1 MLRIFLVI
9 GLFFGIIYGIFRLF
23 LFLTDTLL
31 LIDEGF
37 VSLIKNTDDKMI
49 LKLIDDNKKNNKLD
63 EDENKKINRHL
74 RLDFIISL
82 FFGFIWFLFPL
93 IIINIPNFNKKKIN
107 YLGKNLGLFTLI
119 SSLWPL
125 FNIRDENLE
134 NKRNI
139 LFGKFAC
146 ALLTMISF
154 LIIAFFSKT
163 VTFGNII
170 SILLTSIWLANGFYG
185 LFY

>member
-1 MLRIFLVI
+1 MLRIFLII
-9 GLFFGIIYGIFRLF
+9 GIFFGIIYGIFKLF
-23 LFLTDTLL
+23 LFFTDTLL

-37 VSLIKNTDDKMI
+37 ISLIKNTDDQII
-49 LKLIDDNKKNNKLD
+49 LKLIDNNNKNNKSD

-82 FFGFIWFLFPL
+82 FFGFIWFIFPL
-93 IIINIPNFNKKKIN
+93 LIINIPNFTKKKIS

-125 FNIRDENLE
+125 FNIKNENLD
-134 NKRNI
+134 KKKDI

-163 VTFGNII
+163 ITFGNII